1 MVVGS
6 FMASSVRR
14 CYSLSHETRKHP
26 RRRGRPRR
34 RHARAGDQHDP
45 LPIDDQPT
53 DGPQLSLVVG
63 NGPGSGVLQAR
74 FELDRIRFDTGQGPA
89 APVIGQA
96 WIDEHSLRLDIIDA
110 NAEGRLVR
118 LDARRR
124 GGSDYRGILIYAG
137 RTWRVRCT
145 EEG

>member
-1 MVVGS
+1 MK
-6 FMASSVRR
+6 FASI
-14 CYSLSHETRKHP
+14 L
-26 RRRGRPRR
+26 
-34 RHARAGDQHDP
+34 AAAAGLFAATP
-45 LPIDDQPT
+45 ALATGTILCRSTISPA

-63 NGPGSGVLQAR
+63 TGPGSGILQAR
-74 FELDRIRFDTGQGPA
+74 FELDRIRFTTSEGRG

-96 WIDEHSLRLDIIDA
+96 WIDEHSLRLDLVDA

-118 LDARRR
+118 LDTRRR
-124 GGSDYRGILIYAG
+124 GGADYRGILIHAG

>member
-1 MVVGS
+1 MS
-6 FMASSVRR
+6 PATI
-14 CYSLSHETRKHP
+14 L
-26 RRRGRPRR
+26 
-34 RHARAGDQHDP
+34 AAAAGLCAATP
-45 LPIDDQPT
+45 ALATSTILCRSTVSPAG
-53 DGPQLSLVVG
+53 GPQLSLVVG
-63 NGPGSGVLQAR
+63 NGPGSGILQAR
-74 FELDRIRFDTGQGPA
+74 FELDRIRFATSEGPA

-124 GGSDYRGILIYAG
+124 SGSDYRGILIHAG
-137 RTWRVRCT
+137 RTWRVRCS

>member
-1 MVVGS
+1 MRP
-6 FMASSVRR
+6 ASI
-14 CYSLSHETRKHP
+14 L
-26 RRRGRPRR
+26 
-34 RHARAGDQHDP
+34 AAAAGLGAATP
-45 LPIDDQPT
+45 ALATSTLLCRSTISPA
-53 DGPQLSLVVG
+53 DGPALSLAVG
-63 NGPGSGVLQAR
+63 NGPGTGILQAR
-74 FELDRIRFDTGQGPA
+74 FELGDTSFDTGEGPS

-96 WIDEHSLRLDIIDA
+96 WIDEHSLRLDLVDA
-110 NAEGRLVR
+110 NAEGRIVR